1 MAIRKDPPLLL
12 YYKQL
17 LPGMNPNKAVI
28 KVARKLLNRIRYVL
42 MKEKEYVTGVI
53 N

>member
-1 MAIRKDPPLLL
+1 MAIRKDPALLL

-17 LPGMNPNKAVI
+17 LPRMNSNKAIV

-42 MKEKEYVTGVI
+42 VSQKEYETGIV